1 MAARPDV
8 FESDAPYQRK
18 RVESWGEFQRHIENY
33 LDGNYL
39 FRGVA
44 VVDYPLVSSVGRQ
57 RDGYGYSPGIERALF
72 DQFKREALPF
82 LAVRPETDW
91 EWLALAQHHGV
102 PTRLLDW
109 SESPSVSL
117 FFAVW
122 GNDEKDAGLYVVRRP
137 DTVKELAK
145 DPFTVNEVRF
155 FYPGY
160 VTPRLVS
167 QRGLFTVHPDPEKP
181 YKRDDM
187 HQIIIG
193 KECKADFRKK
203 LDSSGTHHAAIF
215 VDLDGL
221 SRRLVAVQGYRMAR
235 VPLSAMPVP
244 TEAAI
249 ERAQIVS
256 GLEASAKAPPP
267 VRKINPDDPQKGL
280 WGGKSSSNG
289 WTVTAKVIEAET
301 DWFQTRLFVCAQ
313 PGSRKRLSG
322 TVTFFLHN
330 SFAKPIRKVNAVDGA
345 AALRTWSYGAFTVGV
360 MIHVDGT
367 TLELDLAELEDAPK
381 KFRER

>member
-1 MAARPDV
+1 MTAQPRISEQTAV
-8 FESDAPYQRK
+8 PYPRE
-18 RVESWGEFQRHIENY
+18 RVESWSQFQRHIEDY

-57 RDGYGYSPGIERALF
+57 RDGYSYSPDIERALF
-72 DQFKREALPF
+72 EQFKREALPF

-137 DTVKELAK
+137 DTVKELAR
-145 DPFTVNEVRF
+145 DPFTVDEVRF

-167 QRGLFTVHPDPEKP
+167 QRGLFTVHPDPEEP
-181 YKRDDM
+181 YQRDDM

-215 VDLDGL
+215 ADLDGL

-235 VPLSAMPVP
+235 VPLAAVP
-244 TEAAI
+244 APTGPAL
-249 ERAQIVS
+249 ERAEI
-256 GLEASAKAPPP
+256 ASRTGTVAEAPPA
-267 VRKINPDDPQKGL
+267 RKINPSDPQKGL
-280 WGGKSSSNG
+280 WGGKSSRNG
-289 WTVTAKVIEAET
+289 WAVVAKVIQVDT
-301 DWFQTRLFVCAQ
+301 DWFVTRLTVAAAPGAQ
-313 PGSRKRLSG
+313 KKLSG
-322 TVTFFLHN
+322 TVTFFLHD
-330 SFAKPIRKVNAVDGA
+330 SFANPVRKVNAVDGEA
-345 AALRTWSYGAFTVGV
+345 ILSIWTYGAFTAGIV
-360 MIHVDGT
+360 IDSDGT
-367 TLELDLAELEDAPK
+367 TLEIDLAELADAPK